1 MRHRKRGELRTN
13 LGSVLFWT
21 ILVACLLSHHTASS
35 KRQQVFQPDHT
46 IHVFQFAHPV
56 YNVTIPENSVGKTYA
71 QQPPNEDRLGIRAI
85 PNVSVKFRIVNGD
98 RDKLFKAEERIVG
111 DFVFLAIRTRT
122 GHVILNREKTEEYK
136 LTVNATAQQQER
148 NGRHLYECQ
157 TVVNL
162 RVLDRNDLSPLF
174 YPNTYT
180 KTIPEDMPLHKSILK
195 VIAEDADLGSNGEIY
210 YSFLDMENEQF
221 GIHPTSGVLTL
232 TRPLKYQYKSIHE
245 LTVLATD
252 RGIGSNH
259 RLNQASKAKVTI
271 KVEPV
276 SFFLCFFFSLNVFNI
291 IGSNCG
297 RPFQRRL
304 FPGGIAFTDDFS
316 RIDGCCCRWS

>member
-35 KRQQVFQPDHT
+35 KRQQHQQLQVFQDHT
-46 IHVFQFAHPV
+46 NHQFQFAHPL

-71 QQPPNEDRLGIRAI
+71 QQPPNEDRVGIRAI
-85 PNVSVKFRIVNGD
+85 PNVSVKFRIVGGD
-98 RDKLFKAEERIVG
+98 RDKLFKAEERVVG

-195 VIAEDADLGSNGEIY
+195 VIAEDADLGINGEIY

-221 GIHPTSGVLTL
+221 GIHPTSGVITL
-232 TRPLKYQYKSIHE
+232 TRPLKYQHKSIHE

-259 RLNQASKAKVTI
+259 RMNQASKAKVTI

-276 SFFLCFFFSLNVFNI
+276 SFLFDFFFIF
-291 IGSNCG
+291 
-297 RPFQRRL
+297 FQ
-304 FPGGIAFTDDFS
+304 FF
-316 RIDGCCCRWS
+316 DGK